1 MADVQALSQFIL
13 SETPD
18 GYLIEIEGDGGGS
31 LAVEA
36 TPEQLDAIIDAL
48 ADLLDDEDDDE
59 TDAAA
64 ADDYDGDGPDEEED
78 EDEHVDD
85 VVHDEES

>member
-1 MADVQALSQFIL
+1 MADVQALSQFTL

-31 LAVEA
+31 IAVEA
-36 TPEQLDAIIDAL
+36 SPEQLDAIIDAL
-48 ADLLDDEDDDE
+48 ADLLDDEDDD
-59 TDAAA
+59 AAA
-64 ADDYDGDGPDEEED
+64 AAPYDGDGPDEEED

>member
-1 MADVQALSQFIL
+1 MADVQALTQFTL

-18 GYLIEIEGDGGGS
+18 GYLIEIEADGGAS
-31 LAVEA
+31 IAVEA
-36 TPEQLDAIIDAL
+36 SPDQLDAIIDAL
-48 ADLLDDEDDDE
+48 ADLLDDEVDDP
-59 TDAAA
+59 TA
-64 ADDYDGDGPDEEED
+64 ADAYDGDGPDEEED

>member
-1 MADVQALSQFIL
+1 MADVQA
-13 SETPD
+13 D

-31 LAVEA
+31 IAVEA
-36 TPEQLDAIIDAL
+36 SPEQLDAIIDAL
-48 ADLLDDEDDDE
+48 ADLLDDEDDD
-59 TDAAA
+59 DAAA
-64 ADDYDGDGPDEEED
+64 AAPYDGDGPDEEED

>member
-1 MADVQALSQFIL
+1 MADVQALTQFTL

-18 GYLIEIEGDGGGS
+18 GYLIEIEGDGGAS
-31 LAVEA
+31 IAVEA
-36 TPEQLDAIIDAL
+36 SPDQLDAIIDAL
-48 ADLLDDEDDDE
+48 TDLLDDEVDDP
-59 TDAAA
+59 TA
-64 ADDYDGDGPDEEED
+64 ADAYDGDGPDEEED